1 MQMKNKKLKLSA
13 LLLLFLGLTSLKGQ
27 QATTA
32 SGGSASGSGGSVS
45 FSVGEVVYTTN
56 VSTSGSVAQGVQQA
70 YEISVVTWLDVSDIQ
85 LDLSIYPNPICE
97 FLTLEVE
104 KNGSEN
110 LSYQLFDISGKLL
123 ESKKIEAITNI
134 ISMEHYANAIY
145 FFKVTQNQK
154 VIKTFKII
162 KNN

>member
-13 LLLLFLGLTSLKGQ
+13 LLLLFLGLTRLKAQ

-32 SGGSASGSGGSVS
+32 SGGNASGTGGSLS

-56 VSTSGSVAQGVQQA
+56 ASASGSMAQGVQQS
-70 YEISVVTWLDVSDIQ
+70 YEISVVTGLDLLDVQ
-85 LDLSIYPNPICE
+85 LDLSVYPNPICE
-97 FLTLEVE
+97 FLTLQVD
-104 KNGSEN
+104 KNGIEN
-110 LSYQLFDISGKLL
+110 LMYQLSDINGKIL
-123 ESKKIEAITNI
+123 ESKKIAAITNI

-145 FFKVTQNQK
+145 FLKVTQNQRD
-154 VIKTFKII
+154 IKTFKII